1 MVRADVDK
9 DTFKQIF
16 WDHWEAFK
24 AWRPRFDTPYYE
36 AVVHKMLDCGD
47 PEKMGYVQ
55 YRCVYC
61 GEKRRIAFSCKSS
74 FCLSC
79 ARPRMTQWA
88 DFIGRRLFPGVTSS
102 CRPSRNLRKK
112 NWTGMLGW
120 GRCRGVRT
128 TNRM

>member
-47 PEKMGYVQ
+47 PEKNQ
-55 YRCVYC
+55 L
-61 GEKRRIAFSCKSS
+61 RRKS
-74 FCLSC
+74 
-79 ARPRMTQWA
+79 
-88 DFIGRRLFPGVTSS
+88 GVVKTKW
-102 CRPSRNLRKK
+102 R
-112 NWTGMLGW
+112 
-120 GRCRGVRT
+120 
-128 TNRM
+128 